1 VIPYGLLTTKQRHSQ
16 SGVVTWFI
24 NALLVFTKPNTSMK
38 NIALSVV
45 TPPIT
50 PPFTALLHP
59 QKMKGCS
66 FKIICKTNKLNKLGL
81 APVTLQYFLGK
92 QKGELAVGISIPPD
106 IWDPQTQKIQTKY
119 YEYNAYNLIIEQHRS
134 TFNQILIDLT
144 LQQITITKEL
154 LKERFEQRDSRED
167 FIIYFE
173 NKLYQR
179 RNQAQIDELTFKAN
193 SAILHKCKLFK
204 AQWPFASIDIA
215 FLEKFSAWHIKYLE
229 KNAVANHRPLK
240 NKGLNTNSSALKCIK
255 TYLRLA
261 HLIDGIRFNMP
272 KIKLNWIPTSREFL
286 TEHELRTLIDMYNIN
301 FFEEHPF
308 LKAPLE
314 MFLFSCCTAMRISDV
329 KRVRITDFEGGFINI
344 IPHKNR
350 KYQRSI
356 NIPINDFINRIIQGK
371 RDYIFPP
378 LSEQKV
384 NKHLKEIAYH
394 AGIDKDLTMNVG
406 RHTFATLWLQK
417 GGTLKALQDIMGHQ
431 SSTTTANYLHKDN
444 GHLKREMEKSIS
456 QIFNK
461 LT

>member
-1 VIPYGLLTTKQRHSQ
+1 
-16 SGVVTWFI
+16 
-24 NALLVFTKPNTSMK
+24 MK
-38 NIALSVV
+38 NQQVTVV
-45 TPPIT
+45 TPPRT
-50 PPFTALLHP
+50 PPNTFKLHP
-59 QKMKGCS
+59 QKMRGCS
-66 FKIICKTNKLNKLGL
+66 FKIICKKNKLNKLGL
-81 APVTLQYFLGK
+81 APVTLQYFIGK
-92 QKGELAVGISIPPD
+92 QKGELAVGLTVPPD
-106 IWDPQTQKIQTKY
+106 IWCDQTQKIHAKY
-119 YEYNAYNLIIEQHRS
+119 YEYNTYNLIIEQHRS
-134 TFNQILIDLT
+134 AFNQILIDLT
-144 LQQITITKEL
+144 LSQVTITKDI
-154 LKERFEQRDSRED
+154 LKQRFDQRDSRED
-167 FIIYFE
+167 FLVYFE
-173 NKLYQR
+173 SKLYTR
-179 RNQAQIDELTFKAN
+179 RNQGLIDELTFKAH
-193 SAILHKCKLFK
+193 SAILTKCKLFK
-204 AQWPFASIDIA
+204 SAWVFSDIDIK
-215 FLEKFSAWHIKYLE
+215 FIEKFGAWHLKYLE
-229 KNAVANHRPLK
+229 KNAVLNHRPLK
-240 NKGLNTNSSALKCIK
+240 NQGLNTNSAALKTIK

-261 HLIDGIRFNMP
+261 HLSDGIRFIMP
-272 KIKLNWIPTSREFL
+272 AIKLQWIPTSRESL

-301 FFEEHPF
+301 FFDEHPF
-308 LKAPLE
+308 LRAPLE

-329 KRVRITDFEGGFINI
+329 KRVRISDFESGFINI

-356 NIPINDFINRIIQGK
+356 NIPVNDFILKIIAGK

-431 SSTTTANYLHKDN
+431 SSTTTANYIHKDM